1 MKIARV
7 GLSSLLSTAKNPR
20 VKDDNNGQEYVG
32 STASIRHWTHIG
44 CEAGTLSR
52 LPLLLSRG
60 SRWMGGGGGCRSC
73 TFYHL
78 LLMPLKQWTQF
89 EVPYSILFFASTN
102 DIIMSAQTRFTKYK
116 NTKKAPNTKLQ
127 HGCADHII
135 EAQTGPGRAAV
146 SSRQQQSLCCCC
158 CSASLC
164 GELLVYCCCIACLL
178 PFVSSNPSF
187 SSPHVPFLDTHTLA
201 FLSESRE

>member
-1 MKIARV
+1 MADRQCRFDTEHILAVV
-7 GLSSLLSTAKNPR
+7 GLLWSGSPTRFSS
-20 VKDDNNGQEYVG
+20 
-32 STASIRHWTHIG
+32 
-44 CEAGTLSR
+44 EAGTLSR

-158 CSASLC
+158 SASLC

-187 SSPHVPFLDTHTLA
+187 SSPHVPFLSTHTLD
-201 FLSESRE
+201 FLSESREQHF